1 MLRLLRKCN
10 SFSQQQKSDR
20 LGTFPPRGQFC
31 DVKYK
36 KSVLICLELIYLRLR
51 KCNSS
56 DPYTKTYVIIMN
68 HFYTNWY
75 TAHLVQ

>member
-1 MLRLLRKCN
+1 MLKNEGDIYIKEDKEIKTNTEKKKTFTAWKTECSEWKEKPLQPAWRLK
-10 SFSQQQKSDR
+10 
-20 LGTFPPRGQFC
+20 
-31 DVKYK
+31 
-36 KSVLICLELIYLRLR
+36 

>member
-1 MLRLLRKCN
+1 MMLRL
-10 SFSQQQKSDR
+10 
-20 LGTFPPRGQFC
+20 
-31 DVKYK
+31 
-36 KSVLICLELIYLRLR
+36 LR